1 MLLFGCFKIIVTE
14 LTIDHWFEIRDK
26 NNDKGNIRNIQIK
39 YMIIII
45 VQYTISFKRPFV
57 VQSQ

>member
-45 VQYTISFKRPFV
+45 VQYTIAESVPFV
-57 VQSQ
+57 V